1 MLNETFSVI
10 FKHRELYE
18 IILFR
23 SSTTTVSTTTIT
35 ASSLSIT
42 TTTTKMSE
50 SEATSKDSIQI
61 EENDDQ
67 RIWKQIHQS
76 PFINCFKHLKKR
88 ATRSSTSSL
97 LNDDTEG
104 DNAISIQQH
113 LIGVKISLEKVATTT
128 VFNLDFFK
136 TILHCLKITKN
147 AVAKMRLLAFF
158 FLTPLDIY

>member
-1 MLNETFSVI
+1 
-10 FKHRELYE
+10 
-18 IILFR
+18 
-23 SSTTTVSTTTIT
+23 
-35 ASSLSIT
+35 
-42 TTTTKMSE
+42 MSE

-128 VFNLDFFK
+128 V
-136 TILHCLKITKN
+136 
-147 AVAKMRLLAFF
+147 
-158 FLTPLDIY
+158 